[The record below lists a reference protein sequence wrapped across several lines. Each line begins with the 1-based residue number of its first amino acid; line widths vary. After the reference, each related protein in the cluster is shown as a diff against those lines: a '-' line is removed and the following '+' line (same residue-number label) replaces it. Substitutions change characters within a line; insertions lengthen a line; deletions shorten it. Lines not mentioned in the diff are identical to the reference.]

1 MLDARVLQVNQ
12 YLNHGNIRHA
22 KCNDA
27 AGNMLKKYKGCV
39 KFCKNLLQKSIC
51 KKTIIEHA

>member
-27 AGNMLKKYKGCV
+27 AGNMLKK
-39 KFCKNLLQKSIC
+39 
-51 KKTIIEHA
+51 